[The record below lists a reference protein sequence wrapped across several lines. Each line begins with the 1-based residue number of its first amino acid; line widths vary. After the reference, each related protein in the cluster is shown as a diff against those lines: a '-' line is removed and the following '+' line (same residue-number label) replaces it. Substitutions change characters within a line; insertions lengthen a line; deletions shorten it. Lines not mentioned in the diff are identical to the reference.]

1 MNIARTV
8 FVFVRVCLC
17 VCVFVR
23 VCVYYN
29 IQLDL
34 YSLPWEHFKK
44 KDIFLSSWFG
54 FDSLL

>member
-8 FVFVRVCLC
+8 FVFVRVCVC
-17 VCVFVR
+17 VC

-54 FDSLL
+54 FDSFL